1 MINYD
6 KLIRQARQ
14 RVFDDDKYT
23 LLIKYLKYRQ
33 DKTIYNR
40 IEEIVYWNSN
50 RVIKEESAR
59 IETRRAESFKDYL
72 ENNCTK
78 IIKENVIFK

>member
-14 RVFDDDKYT
+14 RAFDDDKYT

-72 ENNCTK
+72 ENNGTK
-78 IIKENVIFK
+78 IIKENVIYK